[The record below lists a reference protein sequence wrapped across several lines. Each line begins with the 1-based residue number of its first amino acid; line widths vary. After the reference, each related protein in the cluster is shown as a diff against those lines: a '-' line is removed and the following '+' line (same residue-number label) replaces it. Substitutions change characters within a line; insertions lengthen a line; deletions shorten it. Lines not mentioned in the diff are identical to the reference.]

1 MPAVINIKE
10 KREYLYNLLDG
21 YGIIIKKQKAGN
33 CMDDIFSAILDVG
46 RGMLNDAVLALN
58 AKTDRDDETLWL
70 PLVVHLRDTAAVM
83 AYLSIPRTRGDNPR
97 RWQWCSRRKPYR
109 PLLGSPVKEKQ

>member
-10 KREYLYNLLDG
+10 KREYLYNLLDR

-58 AKTDRDDETLWL
+58 AKTDRDD
-70 PLVVHLRDTAAVM
+70 A
-83 AYLSIPRTRGDNPR
+83 IPRIRGDNPR

-109 PLLGSPVKEKQ
+109 TLLGSPVKEKK

>member
-1 MPAVINIKE
+1 
-10 KREYLYNLLDG
+10 
-21 YGIIIKKQKAGN
+21 
-33 CMDDIFSAILDVG
+33 MDDIFSAILDVG
-46 RGMLNDAVLALN
+46 REMLSDAVLALN